1 MEDSRNAIQ
10 GDESDFLKLLDNITV
25 PNETYVL

>member
-1 MEDSRNAIQ
+1 MEESSNAIQ
-10 GDESDFLKLLDNITV
+10 GDESAFLKLLDNISV